1 MLHFKFKFNL
11 KQPSLSISL
20 LQQRYFFTVQ
30 IYNFYLKLYI
40 IFSLSYQQSS
50 LKTCVIF

>member
-20 LQQRYFFTVQ
+20 LQQRYF
-30 IYNFYLKLYI
+30 LRCKYI
-40 IFSLSYQQSS
+40 IF
-50 LKTCVIF
+50 I